1 MVNYTIDIHL
11 LRLMHIKDDHLS
23 SHLVNADCNM
33 EIGVRILGAVQLIIS
48 LLLIPVFYLLSFRKI
63 KYVPPIKSDL
73 LKLSATQLAKK
84 IRNKELTSQEVVEA
98 YIARIREV
106 NPLLNA
112 VVEDR
117 FEDAR
122 QDAINVDKLI
132 TSGQKD
138 SKTLEEETPL
148 LGVPVT
154 VKESCCV
161 KGMSYCVGSLPRMGV
176 KAEQDGQAVSNIKKA
191 GGIPLC
197 VTNTP
202 ELCLCWESN
211 NLVTGKTNN
220 PYNIYRTSGGSSGGE
235 GALLG
240 AGASLVGIGSDIA
253 GSIRIPAMFNGVYG
267 HKPTPRMISL
277 EGHYPISKDDKF
289 SKFLVLGP
297 LTRYVE
303 DLTLMM
309 KVMGGEN
316 AKMLHLDQEVNLGS
330 INVFYQESA
339 GFSLVNVGVQDEIT
353 TRMLEAAA
361 YLKNNHGCTV
371 RKGNFD
377 LGDSVEMSGAVF
389 LGLNDIPHLL
399 DISKIKKRTEMSVY
413 VEFFKS
419 LLGLSEFSINGML
432 FMLLL
437 EHRLMIS
444 ESTYPYYNK
453 LNEMLKQSFAESL
466 KDNGVLLYP
475 TFPVA
480 ALHHGEIFVKTAGV
494 MYTIIFNSLELPS
507 THVPLGLDK
516 NGLPIGIQVVA
527 APYQDRLCLAV
538 AKALDEKYRG
548 WIPPP
553 SA

>member
-1 MVNYTIDIHL
+1 
-11 LRLMHIKDDHLS
+11 
-23 SHLVNADCNM
+23 M

-371 RKGNFD
+371 KKGNFD